1 MAYNLGIFDM
11 DGVLIEEVSSWVII
25 HNHFGVNNER
35 SVKDYIEGR
44 IDDFEF
50 MRRDIALWRK
60 KRHPLHIDDMKK
72 ILNHATFMPGAEET
86 FRRLK
91 ERGIKTAIVSGGL
104 LCIAKPLAERLGIDI
119 VLANGLE
126 VDDDGYLTGEG
137 VLNVPLNDKGTV
149 VRNLLKELGIKKEDS
164 FATGNSYIDVSMFRE
179 SGLGIAF
186 NPDDDVV
193 RREAD
198 VVIEEKDLKMVLE
211 HVED

>member
-25 HNHFGVNNER
+25 HDHFGVNNER
-35 SVKDYIEGR
+35 SVKDYVEGR

-60 KRHPLHIDDMKK
+60 KRHPLHIDDMKE
-72 ILNHATFMPGAEET
+72 ILNNATFMPGAEET
-86 FRRLK
+86 FHRLREK
-91 ERGIKTAIVSGGL
+91 GIKTAIVSGGL
-104 LCIAKPLAERLGIDI
+104 LCVAKPLAERLGIDI

-126 VDDDGYLTGEG
+126 VDHDGYLTGEG
-137 VLNVPLNDKGTV
+137 ILNVPLNDKGTV

-179 SGLGIAF
+179 TGLGIAF
-186 NPDDDVV
+186 NPNDDVV

-198 VVIEEKDLKMVLE
+198 VVIEEKNLKMVLE

>member
-25 HNHFGVNNER
+25 HDHFGVNNER
-35 SVKDYIEGR
+35 SVKDYIDGR

-72 ILNHATFMPGAEET
+72 ILNNATFMPGAEET
-86 FRRLK
+86 FRTLREK
-91 ERGIKTAIVSGGL
+91 RIKSAIVSGGL
-104 LCIAKPLAERLGIDI
+104 LCVAKPLAKRLGIDI

-126 VDDDGYLTGEG
+126 ADEKGYLTGEG
-137 VLNVPLNDKGTV
+137 ILNVPLNDKGAV
-149 VRNLLKELGIKKEDS
+149 VRNLLKELGIKKEEA
-164 FATGNSYIDVSMFRE
+164 FAVGNSYIDVSMFRE
-179 SGLGIAF
+179 AGLGIAF

-193 RREAD
+193 RKESD
-198 VVIEEKDLKMVLE
+198 VVIEEKDLRRILNRIQ
-211 HVED
+211 